1 MSVLF
6 NEADKAFRPENLTGK
21 AKEVYEASQ
30 KGMDP
35 NYSPD
40 KETKDALGTDLNRPA
55 KYKIEVVLST
65 DRNKIGPSACMITIF
80 KSGGALHGGGDELMY
95 TCRSEK
101 DRDMGCGKILKGD
114 VWMGMSGNQIVTAY
128 HCPTCKKYVNRELL
142 GSSTF
147 YKLPVKKIAE
157 NIYKF
162 FRELDSDAD
171 IYLKHI
177 KVDVRKSMEN
187 RKEMAKVPT
196 KMEYAIYT
204 VQNIMKDAGN
214 NSQILK
220 KIEDFILV

>member
-6 NEADKAFRPENLTGK
+6 NEADKAFNPKNLTGK
-21 AKEVYEASQ
+21 AKEIYEASQ
-30 KGMDP
+30 KGLDP
-35 NYSPD
+35 DYQPD
-40 KETKDALGTDLNRPA
+40 QETKDALGSFDRPA

-65 DRNKIGPSACMITIF
+65 DRRRIGPSACMITIF

-95 TCRSEK
+95 TCRNEK

-114 VWMGMSGNQIVTAY
+114 VWMGTINNQIVTAY
-128 HCPTCKKYVNRELL
+128 FCKTCKKYVNRELL
-142 GSSTF
+142 GSSIF
-147 YKLPVKKIAE
+147 YKLPVKTIAE

-177 KVDVRKSMEN
+177 KVDVRKSAESP
-187 RKEMAKVPT
+187 KDMAKVPT

-214 NSQILK
+214 NSQIVK
-220 KIEDFILV
+220 KIEDFISV